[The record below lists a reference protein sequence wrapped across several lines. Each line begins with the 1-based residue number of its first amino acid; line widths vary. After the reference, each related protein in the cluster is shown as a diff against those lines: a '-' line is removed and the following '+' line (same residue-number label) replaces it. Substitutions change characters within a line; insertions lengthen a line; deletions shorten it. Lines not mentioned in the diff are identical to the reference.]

1 MAHYLKN
8 MDFSSDTFYVIH
20 LSYFV
25 FLKDFNCDF
34 LACKQVDALFYFT
47 KSALAK
53 CFGHSI
59 AADDLLTLY
68 LWIFIN
74 IMWRKYRQQFWSWLH
89 VVLLIILVLMM
100 VASRR

>member
-1 MAHYLKN
+1 M
-8 MDFSSDTFYVIH
+8 
-20 LSYFV
+20 
-25 FLKDFNCDF
+25 
-34 LACKQVDALFYFT
+34 DALFYFA

-68 LWIFIN
+68 LRIFIN

-89 VVLLIILVLMM
+89 VALLIVLVLM

>member
-1 MAHYLKN
+1 
-8 MDFSSDTFYVIH
+8 
-20 LSYFV
+20 
-25 FLKDFNCDF
+25 
-34 LACKQVDALFYFT
+34 
-47 KSALAK
+47 
-53 CFGHSI
+53 
-59 AADDLLTLY
+59 LTLY

>member
-1 MAHYLKN
+1 M
-8 MDFSSDTFYVIH
+8 
-20 LSYFV
+20 
-25 FLKDFNCDF
+25 
-34 LACKQVDALFYFT
+34 DALFYLT

-53 CFGHSI
+53 CFCHSI

-68 LWIFIN
+68 LLIFIN

-89 VVLLIILVLMM
+89 VVLLIMLVLM